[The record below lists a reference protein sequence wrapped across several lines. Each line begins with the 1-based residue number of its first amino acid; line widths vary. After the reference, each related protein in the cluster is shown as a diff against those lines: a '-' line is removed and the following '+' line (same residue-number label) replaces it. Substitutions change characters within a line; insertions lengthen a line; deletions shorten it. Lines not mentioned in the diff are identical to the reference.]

1 MKRHIN
7 IYGWMWMCQMKKG
20 MDDHRRNQMT
30 WFFSLL
36 NASNRMNVNSLGLII
51 IWKSMEVMTVLDEIM
66 GQWTNV
72 ASQRRGWT
80 LCNKSDHMK
89 WISCCFNATPWDETS
104 FNEMPYIERGLWM
117 NAWKHIKWI
126 HENEMTQRDGASP
139 IGYYIL

>member
-7 IYGWMWMCQMKKG
+7 IYGWMWMCQMKKKAW
-20 MDDHRRNQMT
+20 MIIEETNDMI
-30 WFFSLL
+30 FSLL
-36 NASNRMNVNSLGLII
+36 NASNRMNVNSLALII

-89 WISCCFNATPWDETS
+89 WIFCCFNATPWDETS
-104 FNEMPYIERGLWM
+104 FNEMSYIERRLWM
-117 NAWKHIKWI
+117 NTWKHIKWI
-126 HENEMTQRDGASP
+126 HENEMTQQDGASP
-139 IGYYIL
+139 IVYYKL